1 MAHFAKLD
9 SNNIV
14 ETVHVVDNENL
25 LNENGVEE
33 EAIGIAYLNN
43 VHGEVSTWVQTSY
56 NSKFRKN
63 YAGIGY
69 SYDASKDAFIGP
81 KPYPSWVLNEDTCQW
96 KSPVEYPEDGK
107 RYDWNEG
114 TTSWDEVSK

>member
-114 TTSWDEVSK
+114 TTSWDEISE